1 MTPRIRR
8 RHWLS
13 AAALSLFA
21 VFTSAAPGAT
31 EPWEENQPQDA
42 FLMRRLSFVLDGLR
56 STARADPGLAR
67 ILERV
72 RLRAPNKS
80 LVESMPNAYA
90 FPGGDKRFI
99 LIESRFV
106 DQIAALSAAGA
117 YMIVAEYQKGKSEIC
132 RQLAATDRAAKRQ
145 GAVPVFTVRLES
157 LPEFVH
163 PPTRRAA
170 EKLRGLLADESM
182 VWFLLHEAGHHAL
195 GHKPSA
201 FLPKADSRA
210 QESAADRWASQ
221 TMKRLGLGLFG
232 PYRYLIGLAIIEGC
246 LQDLGYPLDEM
257 QSTHPSWL
265 RRAVTMRREFD
276 TTSTGSGYPR
286 VVYVPAEPVD
296 FWLHIAPPG
305 QDASTYVTEG
315 TYRRIR
321 AASEWQGAAVTVY
334 TRTQAGRRLE
344 LRIANANLA
353 LFEIDYAEF
362 DASTR
367 RAKSRLSLFAI
378 QFNPTFIDWMEI
390 APGLRIGDVRR
401 QGKYGRLSE
410 HLRAAG
416 APEGVIDAVLAAQ
429 RQYDSEEAAIVV
441 AYMKGQLQSSELEAR
456 YTPVYSAYEKK
467 LLALLGPDGLARL
480 RNLVQR
486 DPIQKWGT
494 GQAPEF
500 LQKLEDELL
509 NYNFDRAK

>member
-1 MTPRIRR
+1 MTARMRW
-8 RHWLS
+8 RHWFS
-13 AAALSLFA
+13 TAALSAFA

-31 EPWEENQPQDA
+31 APWEEGQPQDA
-42 FLMRRLSFVLDGLR
+42 FLMRRLSFVLGGLR
-56 STARADPGLAR
+56 TTARTDPELTR

-72 RLRAPNKS
+72 RLLAPDKS

-90 FPGGDKRFI
+90 FSGGDKRFI

-106 DQIAALSAAGA
+106 NQIAGLSAAGA
-117 YMIVAEYQKGKSEIC
+117 YMTVADSQKGRAEIG
-132 RQLAATDRAAKRQ
+132 RQLAATDRAAKQR

-157 LPEFVH
+157 VPDFVH
-163 PPTRRAA
+163 PPTRRAL
-170 EKLRGLLADESM
+170 EKLMGLLADESM

-195 GHKPSA
+195 GHTPGASVT
-201 FLPKADSRA
+201 KADSRA
-210 QESAADRWASQ
+210 RESAADRWASQ

-286 VVYVPAEPVD
+286 VVYVPAEPAD
-296 FWLHIAPPG
+296 FWIHIAPPG
-305 QDASTYVTEG
+305 EDASTYVTEG
-315 TYRRIR
+315 ANRRIR

-334 TRTQAGRRLE
+334 TRTQAGGRLE

-353 LFEIDYAEF
+353 LFEIGYAEF
-362 DASTR
+362 DASNQR
-367 RAKSRLSLFAI
+367 VRSPQSLFAI

-390 APGLRIGDVRR
+390 RPGLRIGDLRR
-401 QGKYGRLSE
+401 QGKHGRFRE

-429 RQYDSEEAAIVV
+429 RQYESEEAALVV
-441 AYMKGQLQSSELEAR
+441 AYMKGQLQFSEREAR

-509 NYNFDRAK
+509 NYNFGRAN